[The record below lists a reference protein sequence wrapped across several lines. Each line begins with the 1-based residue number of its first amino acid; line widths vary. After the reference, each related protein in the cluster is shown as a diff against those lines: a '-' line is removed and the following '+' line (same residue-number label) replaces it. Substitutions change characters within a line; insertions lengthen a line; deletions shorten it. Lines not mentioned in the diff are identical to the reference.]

1 MDYMHEFDQLVVQ
14 RAKQRNDNSV
24 VSMPLTLRNK
34 ESLHQFTEDAI
45 ANGQDPIKITWKNL
59 SYTIK
64 LSTTKIEKEQGL
76 GKTKQL

>member
-1 MDYMHEFDQLVVQ
+1 M
-14 RAKQRNDNSV
+14 
-24 VSMPLTLRNK
+24 TLRNK

-59 SYTIK
+59 SYTVK
-64 LSTTKIEKEQGL
+64 LSTTKMEKEQGL

>member
-1 MDYMHEFDQLVVQ
+1 MDDMQEFDQLVVL

-24 VSMPLTLRNK
+24 VSMPMTLRNK

-59 SYTIK
+59 SYTVK
-64 LSTTKIEKEQGL
+64 LSTTKMEKDQGL
-76 GKTKQL
+76 GKAKQL